1 MTSSTTHGASSPAAI
16 KPPTVRR
23 FELPALNL
31 QFGSLTEGT
40 NIPPPLP
47 SPILEEPAAQNSAT
61 PSKTSNSAPIG
72 LQDGTNSAPAPT
84 GAGKRSTDVAMPLSP
99 TGSSGRSSLR
109 RYLSKSLLNASYE
122 EQASSKPAN
131 GQVTSRPPSRTASVM
146 DDKKARRG
154 SGWFRRLTSS
164 DGSNKRN
171 SQVFQE
177 SQTTQQPA
185 QTGPPPPKIPELDQ
199 WKSKVD
205 TSLGDDLF
213 KSIR

>member
-1 MTSSTTHGASSPAAI
+1 MTSPTSNGASSSAAI
-16 KPPTVRR
+16 KPPTARR

-47 SPILEEPAAQNSAT
+47 SPILEEPATQKPVL
-61 PSKTSNSAPIG
+61 PSKTSNNAPTG
-72 LQDGTNSAPAPT
+72 LQNGTNSVSVT
-84 GAGKRSTDVAMPLSP
+84 TDTGKRSTDVAAPLSP
-99 TGSSGRSSLR
+99 TGSSGRGSLR

-122 EQASSKPAN
+122 EQALAKPVN

-146 DDKKARRG
+146 DDKKGRRS

-164 DGSNKRN
+164 DGSNKRS

-177 SQTTQQPA
+177 NQSTQQLPPA
-185 QTGPPPPKIPELDQ
+185 GPPPPKIPELDQ